1 MTIDSQE
8 EINKILVEKSS
19 VKLLKIKQLISNM
32 STSEIAHCIE
42 SSPPEQRQIIWSVID
57 VSIEG
62 DVLSELGEEIQKD
75 LLSEIDNDELS
86 KLISDLELDEMVD
99 IIQNLPESRMQF
111 LLSSMSAIDRD
122 RIRLVLEYPE
132 DSAGGLL
139 NTDTISVQ
147 QDHTL
152 DIVIKYLKSFEKL
165 PKNTDKIFVVSKT
178 NQFIGELMLSSILV
192 ADDLKT
198 TVRELMQETIDPIDI
213 NQTDR
218 EVAKLFKQQDLVSAP
233 VIDENRQLIGRITF
247 DDVVDVIIE
256 DADQNLLS
264 MAGIAEDTFLPPG
277 RAARRRIIWLGL
289 NLLTA
294 VIAALAINIFQDTIS
309 KAVYLAVLMP
319 IVASMGGV
327 AATQTLSI
335 VLRGLTLE
343 QITKSNLGWLFKREL
358 AVSIL
363 NGIALSLLI
372 GFATF
377 LWFQNSILSILISVA
392 MVINLISSVIAGVF
406 VPIILRKLKHDPA
419 IAGSV
424 IVTTVTDVVGFVSF
438 LGLAAVFLL

>member
-1 MTIDSQE
+1 MTTDSQE

-19 VKLLKIKQLISNM
+19 VKLLKIKQLVSNM
-32 STSEIAHCIE
+32 STGEIAHCIE

-62 DVLSELGEEIQKD
+62 DVLGELREEIQKD

-165 PKNTDKIFVVSKT
+165 PKNTDKIFVVSKN

-192 ADDLKT
+192 ADDPKT

-233 VIDENRQLIGRITF
+233 VIDADRQLIGRITF

-277 RAARRRIIWLGL
+277 RAAKRRIIWLGL

-294 VIAALAINIFQDTIS
+294 IIAALAINIFQDTIS

>member
-1 MTIDSQE
+1 MTTDSQE

-62 DVLSELGEEIQKD
+62 DVLGELGEEIQKD

-165 PKNTDKIFVVSKT
+165 PKNTDKIFVVSKN

-233 VIDENRQLIGRITF
+233 VIDANRQLIGRITF

-294 VIAALAINIFQDTIS
+294 IIAALAINIFQETIS

>member
-1 MTIDSQE
+1 
-8 EINKILVEKSS
+8 
-19 VKLLKIKQLISNM
+19 
-32 STSEIAHCIE
+32 
-42 SSPPEQRQIIWSVID
+42 
-57 VSIEG
+57 
-62 DVLSELGEEIQKD
+62 
-75 LLSEIDNDELS
+75 
-86 KLISDLELDEMVD
+86 
-99 IIQNLPESRMQF
+99 
-111 LLSSMSAIDRD
+111 
-122 RIRLVLEYPE
+122 
-132 DSAGGLL
+132 
-139 NTDTISVQ
+139 
-147 QDHTL
+147 
-152 DIVIKYLKSFEKL
+152 
-165 PKNTDKIFVVSKT
+165 
-178 NQFIGELMLSSILV
+178 MLSSILV

-343 QITKSNLGWLFKREL
+343 QITKSNLGWL
-358 AVSIL
+358 I
-363 NGIALSLLI
+363 
-372 GFATF
+372 
-377 LWFQNSILSILISVA
+377 
-392 MVINLISSVIAGVF
+392 
-406 VPIILRKLKHDPA
+406 
-419 IAGSV
+419 
-424 IVTTVTDVVGFVSF
+424 
-438 LGLAAVFLL
+438 

>member
-62 DVLSELGEEIQKD
+62 DVLGELGEEIQKD

-165 PKNTDKIFVVSKT
+165 PKNTDKIFVVSKN

-198 TVRELMQETIDPIDI
+198 TVRELMQETVDPIDI

-247 DDVVDVIIE
+247 DDGVDVIIE

>member
-32 STSEIAHCIE
+32 STGEIAHCIE

-62 DVLSELGEEIQKD
+62 DVLGELGEEIQKD

-152 DIVIKYLKSFEKL
+152 EIVIKYLKSFEKL
-165 PKNTDKIFVVSKT
+165 PKNTDKIFVVSKN
-178 NQFIGELMLSSILV
+178 NQFIGELMISSILV

-218 EVAKLFKQQDLVSAP
+218 DVAKLFKQQDLVSAP

>member
-32 STSEIAHCIE
+32 GTSEIAHCIE

-62 DVLSELGEEIQKD
+62 DVLGELGEEIQKD

-122 RIRLVLEYPE
+122 RIKLVLEYPE

-147 QDHTL
+147 QNHTL

-165 PKNTDKIFVVSKT
+165 PKNTDKIFVVSKN

-198 TVRELMQETIDPIDI
+198 TVRELMLETVDPIDI

>member
-62 DVLSELGEEIQKD
+62 DVLGELGEEIQKD

-165 PKNTDKIFVVSKT
+165 PKNTDKIFVVSKK

-198 TVRELMQETIDPIDI
+198 TVRELMQKTIDPIDI

-233 VIDENRQLIGRITF
+233 VINENRQLIGRITF

-392 MVINLISSVIAGVF
+392 MIINLISSVIAGVF

>member
-62 DVLSELGEEIQKD
+62 DVLGELGEEIQKD

-165 PKNTDKIFVVSKT
+165 PKNTDKIFVVSKN

-377 LWFQNSILSILISVA
+377 LWFQNSILSVLISVA

-406 VPIILRKLKHDPA
+406 VPIILRKLKYDPA

-424 IVTTVTDVVGFVSF
+424 LVTTITDVVGFVSF

>member
-57 VSIEG
+57 VSMEG
-62 DVLSELGEEIQKD
+62 DVLGELGEEIQKD

-99 IIQNLPESRMQF
+99 IIQNLPKSRMQF

-165 PKNTDKIFVVSKT
+165 PKNTDKIFVVSKN

-233 VIDENRQLIGRITF
+233 VIDADRQLIGRITF

-294 VIAALAINIFQDTIS
+294 IIAALAINIFQETIS

>member
-62 DVLSELGEEIQKD
+62 DVLGELGEEIQKD

-165 PKNTDKIFVVSKT
+165 PKNTDKIFVVSKN

-198 TVRELMQETIDPIDI
+198 TVRELMQKTVDPIDI

-377 LWFQNSILSILISVA
+377 LWFQNSILSVLISVA

>member
-62 DVLSELGEEIQKD
+62 DVLGELGEEIQKD

-165 PKNTDKIFVVSKT
+165 PKNTDKIFVVSKN

-192 ADDLKT
+192 ADDPKT

-233 VIDENRQLIGRITF
+233 VIDADRQLIGRITF

>member
-62 DVLSELGEEIQKD
+62 DVLGELGEEIQKD

-165 PKNTDKIFVVSKT
+165 PKNTDKIFVVSKN

-233 VIDENRQLIGRITF
+233 VIDENSQLIGRITF

-406 VPIILRKLKHDPA
+406 VPIILRKLKYDPA

-424 IVTTVTDVVGFVSF
+424 LVTTITDVVGFVSF

>member
-165 PKNTDKIFVVSKT
+165 PKNTDKIFVVSKN

-198 TVRELMQETIDPIDI
+198 TVRELMQETVDPIDI

-438 LGLAAVFLL
+438 LGLATVFLL

>member
-62 DVLSELGEEIQKD
+62 DVLGELGEEIQKD

-165 PKNTDKIFVVSKT
+165 PKNTDKIFVVSKN

-198 TVRELMQETIDPIDI
+198 TVRELMQETVDPIDI

-289 NLLTA
+289 NLVTA

>member
-139 NTDTISVQ
+139 NTDTISVP

-152 DIVIKYLKSFEKL
+152 DIVRKYLKSFEKL

>member
-62 DVLSELGEEIQKD
+62 DVLGELGEEIQKD

-147 QDHTL
+147 QNHTL

-165 PKNTDKIFVVSKT
+165 PKNTDKIFVVSKN

-198 TVRELMQETIDPIDI
+198 TVRELMLETVDPIDI

>member
-32 STSEIAHCIE
+32 STGEIAHCIE

-62 DVLSELGEEIQKD
+62 DVLGELREEIQKD

-165 PKNTDKIFVVSKT
+165 PKNTDKIFVVSKN
-178 NQFIGELMLSSILV
+178 NQFIGELMISSILV

-198 TVRELMQETIDPIDI
+198 TVRELMLETVDPIDI

>member
-1 MTIDSQE
+1 MTVDSQE

-57 VSIEG
+57 VSMEG
-62 DVLSELGEEIQKD
+62 DVLGELGEEIQKD

-111 LLSSMSAIDRD
+111 LLSRMSAIDRD

-152 DIVIKYLKSFEKL
+152 DIVIKYLKSFKKL
-165 PKNTDKIFVVSKT
+165 PKNTDKIFVVSKN

-198 TVRELMQETIDPIDI
+198 TVRELMQETVDPIDI

>member
-32 STSEIAHCIE
+32 STGEIAHCIE

-62 DVLSELGEEIQKD
+62 DVLGELGEEIQKD

-122 RIRLVLEYPE
+122 RIKLVLEYPE

-152 DIVIKYLKSFEKL
+152 DVVIKYLRSFEKL
-165 PKNTDKIFVVSKT
+165 PKNTDKIFVVSKK

-192 ADDLKT
+192 ADDFKT

-233 VIDENRQLIGRITF
+233 VIDANRQLIGRITF

-377 LWFQNSILSILISVA
+377 LWFQNSILSVLISVA